1 MSALALDPQRSVS
14 PTWRRLKDALRRHP
28 TAIVGALV
36 LMIMILIF
44 SATYVL
50 INLAVDLSYMLFDP
64 RIRY

>member
-1 MSALALDPQRSVS
+1 V
-14 PTWRRLKDALRRHP
+14 
-28 TAIVGALV
+28 
-36 LMIMILIF
+36 ILIF